1 MKKKILTIITAVAV
15 MGLSSCTKNAAPT
28 IMVHSPTSAT
38 GDFMTGDTVNVHIDF
53 ADDEQLHEVAVT
65 IVREHGDTT
74 FFHAHDHPD
83 AATASLH
90 GDFVIS
96 TPHHSDFSITAVAT
110 DHDGETTTNESTIHC
125 HPM

>member
-1 MKKKILTIITAVAV
+1 MKNQFLFILSIAVV
-15 MGLSSCTKNAAPT
+15 FGLASCTENAAPT
-28 IMVHSPTSAT
+28 ITVHSPTSASP
-38 GDFMTGDTVNVHIDF
+38 FMSGDTVHVHIDF

-83 AATASLH
+83 ATSASLH

-96 TPHHSDFSITAVAT
+96 TPMHSDFTVTAIAT
-110 DHDGETTTNESTIHC
+110 DHAGESTTDVSTIHC

>member
-1 MKKKILTIITAVAV
+1 MRYVLIQAIVSIAFL
-15 MGLSSCTKNAAPT
+15 GLSACTENAAPT
-28 IMVHSPTSAT
+28 IMVHSPTSAN
-38 GDFMTGDTVNVHIDF
+38 GAFMTGDTVHVHVDF

-74 FFHAHDHPD
+74 FFHAHEHPD

-96 TPHHSDFSITAVAT
+96 TPHHSEFSITAIAT
-110 DHDGETTTNESTIHC
+110 DHGGETSTLVSSIHC

>member
-1 MKKKILTIITAVAV
+1 MIIAVAI
-15 MGLSSCTKNAAPT
+15 SSCTENPAPT
-28 IMVHSPTSAT
+28 IMVHSPTSAN
-38 GDFMTGDTVNVHIDF
+38 GAFMSGDTVHVHIDF

-83 AATASLH
+83 ATSASLH

-96 TPHHSDFSITAVAT
+96 TPMHSDFTITAIAT
-110 DHDGETTTNESTIHC
+110 DHAGESTTDVSTIHC